1 MYPFVALQV
10 VGLGICIYYP
20 SVVLWLPG
28 LAGFL
33 D

>member
-10 VGLGICIYYP
+10 VGLLLCSYFP
-20 SVVLWLPG
+20 SVVLWLPH
-28 LAGFL
+28 LAGLL